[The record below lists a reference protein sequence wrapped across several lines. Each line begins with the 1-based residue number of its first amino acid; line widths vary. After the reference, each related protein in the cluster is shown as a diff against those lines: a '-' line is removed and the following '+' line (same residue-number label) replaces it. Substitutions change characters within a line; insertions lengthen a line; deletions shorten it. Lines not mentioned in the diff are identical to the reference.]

1 MFNVSK
7 TTLIGIVALLA
18 GIAKI
23 FFGVEIPNDVQQS
36 LIVVLIFLLGIFAQ
50 DQSSDKNKR

>member
-1 MFNVSK
+1 MFSVSK

-18 GIAKI
+18 GIAKVI
-23 FFGVEIPNDVQQS
+23 FGVEIPNDVQQS

-50 DQSSDKNKR
+50 DQSSSQNKK

>member
-1 MFNVSK
+1 MFSVSK

-18 GIAKI
+18 GIAKVI
-23 FFGVEIPNDVQQS
+23 FGVEIPNDVQQS